1 MNSTQIKTILT
12 PLIGLAVTWLA
23 SKFPLLD
30 QATWNTLVSS
40 IVFSVVAVV
49 MGLFTKT
56 TSLADTVGNQPGT
69 TVVTT
74 PEIANATTSP
84 DVIASTPA
92 IVSAVRTAGG

>member
-1 MNSTQIKTILT
+1 VNSTQVKTILT
-12 PLIGLAVTWLA
+12 PLIGIAVAWLA

-40 IVFSVVAVV
+40 IVFAIVSVV

-56 TSLADTVGNQPGT
+56 TALADTVASQPGT

-74 PEIANATTSP
+74 PAIANSTANP

-92 IVSAVRTAGG
+92 IVTAVRAAS

>member
-12 PLIGLAVTWLA
+12 PLIGIAVAWLA

-40 IVFSVVAVV
+40 VVFAVVSIV

-56 TSLADTVGNQPGT
+56 TSLADTVANQPGT

-74 PEIANATTSP
+74 SAIANALPSNP
-84 DVIASTPA
+84 DVITTTPA
-92 IVSAVRTAGG
+92 ISAAVRAAN